1 MNFSYSDFEKTLKS
15 LTAAY
20 HAKQPRELDEAWQV
34 GVMDHIKK
42 LRPLKTDANG
52 AVFSNKFMWRFVPA
66 TCVLILILSFS
77 LMIGVLEPEYE
88 LTKIFL
94 NDPVGY
100 TVIQLWGV

>member
-1 MNFSYSDFEKTLKS
+1 MNFSYSDFEKILKV

-20 HAKQPRELDEAWQV
+20 RAKQPRELDEAWQA
-34 GVMDHIKK
+34 GVMNHIKK
-42 LRPLKTDANG
+42 LEPLKTDTSV

-66 TCVLILILSFS
+66 SCVLILLLSFV
-77 LMIGVLEPEYE
+77 LMIGVFEPEYE

-100 TVIQLWGV
+100 TVTQLWGV

>member
-1 MNFSYSDFEKTLKS
+1 MNFSYSDFEKTLKA

-20 HAKQPRELDEAWQV
+20 HAKQPIEFGEAWQA

-42 LRPLKTDANG
+42 LRPLKTDTSIV
-52 AVFSNKFMWRFVPA
+52 VFSNKFMWRFVPA
-66 TCVLILILSFS
+66 TCILILTMSFV
-77 LMIGVLEPEYE
+77 LMIGVFEPEYE

-100 TVIQLWGV
+100 TVTQLWGV